1 MSDWPSQLPGLDINQ
16 ALNQL
21 GGKKTLYL
29 RLMGMFMDGHAND
42 AERIRAA
49 ASEQDW
55 TSVYEINHAL
65 KGVTGNIAATDL
77 YQLCVALDAKIKQE
91 NYDVVEEIEQMPG
104 AMAQLLESVEV
115 VKGLPAE

>member
-16 ALNQL
+16 ALTQL
-21 GGKKTLYL
+21 GGKKNLYL
-29 RLMGMFMDGHAND
+29 RLMGMFMDGHAQD

-49 ASEQDW
+49 ANDQDW

-77 YQLCVALDAKIKQE
+77 YQLCVALDAKLKQE
-91 NYDVVEEIEQMPG
+91 NHDVAEELDQMPA
-104 AMAQLLESVEV
+104 AMAQLLESVET
-115 VKGLPAE
+115 VKNLPAE